1 MEVIPMKLIINKQE
15 TAIETA
21 EDLERACDAVRQQF
35 FSEVWL
41 EASAKGPSLVMLV
54 NGRDALLMYFPGNG
68 AIFGLTSRNPAYT
81 GVPDAQIEFILANG
95 DMEDYPARWT
105 VPLAEGCAVCRDFV
119 ERQGA
124 RSSLITWHDDA
135 KRDDG

>member
-1 MEVIPMKLIINKQE
+1 MKLIIDKQE

-35 FSEVWL
+35 FSEVWF

-68 AIFGLTSRNPAYT
+68 AIFGFTSRNPAYT

>member
-1 MEVIPMKLIINKQE
+1 MKLIINKRE

-21 EDLERACDAVRQQF
+21 EDMERACDAVRQQF

-41 EASAKGPSLVMLV
+41 EGGAKGPSLVMLV
-54 NGRDALLMYFPGNG
+54 NGRDALLIYFPGNG
-68 AIFGLTSRNPAYT
+68 VPFGFTSRNPAYT
-81 GVPDAQIEFILANG
+81 GAPDAQIEFILANG

-119 ERQGA
+119 EQRGA

-135 KRDDG
+135 KRDDE